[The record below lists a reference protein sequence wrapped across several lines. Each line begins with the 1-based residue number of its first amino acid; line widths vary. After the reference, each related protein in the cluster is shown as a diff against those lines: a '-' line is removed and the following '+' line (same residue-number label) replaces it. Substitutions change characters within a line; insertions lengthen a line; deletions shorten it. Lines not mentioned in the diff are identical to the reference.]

1 MWYKVAISRE
11 DASRVIQQELSS
23 GQYDSQANSESDLIK
38 KQLMDKYGEEY
49 KLAIDEEIG
58 KLRREFSASR
68 PWESGSDETT
78 QHGKTTGINA
88 FYILPDGTLTPNLSS
103 HVSFDKILLHR
114 LGINPSALTDRSD
127 RHVLSDLVGAVRVN
141 IAGDSKNATIYYP
154 LTSEQKARLED
165 LDINTF
171 DYRNDLTSETPATNE
186 NDELLESLENLGKQL
201 SSIGS
206 SLEDILRKYISS
218 KMNPKFSSETSRTE
232 PYMIKENVQNI
243 DDKLFQKLSEI
254 EDNFSSLENI
264 SDSLRDIRS

>member
-1 MWYKVAISRE
+1 MWYKVAISKE
-11 DASRVIQQELSS
+11 DASRAIQQELLS
-23 GQYDSQANSESDLIK
+23 GQYDNQANSESDSIK
-38 KQLMDKYGEEY
+38 KQLMDKYGEDY
-49 KLAIDEEIG
+49 KQAIDEEIS

-78 QHGKTTGINA
+78 QHGRTTGLNA

-114 LGINPSALTDRSD
+114 LGINPSGLTDRSD

-141 IAGDSKNATIYYP
+141 ISGESKNATIYYP

-165 LDINTF
+165 LDISSY
-171 DYRNDLTSETPATNE
+171 DYRNDLTSDTPATNE

-206 SLEDILRKYISS
+206 SLEDILNKYVST
-218 KMNPKFSSETSRTE
+218 KRNPKFSVETAATE
-232 PYMIKENVQNI
+232 PYTIQENVKNI
-243 DDKLFQKLSEI
+243 DDNLFNKLSEI
-254 EDNFSSLENI
+254 KNNFSSLELIADN
-264 SDSLRDIRS
+264 LRDIRS